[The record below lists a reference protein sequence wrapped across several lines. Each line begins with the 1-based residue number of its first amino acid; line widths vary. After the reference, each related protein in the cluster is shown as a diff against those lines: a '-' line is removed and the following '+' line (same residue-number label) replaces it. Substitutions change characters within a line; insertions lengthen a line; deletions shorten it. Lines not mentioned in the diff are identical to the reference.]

1 MVGPKGT
8 LTHEKIPLEATPG
21 GYIEVLVTEII
32 TPLKFWVQLRGEKT
46 HVALDTL
53 MDNMQ

>member
-1 MVGPKGT
+1 VVGPKGT

-21 GYIEVLVTEII
+21 GCIEVLVTEII